1 MADHWRNDPT
11 ISAVS
16 VGEGAVEPKMTA
28 WGGNGSTGSGMS
40 TKAVQ
45 DMEMGRGNSSRGIVG
60 DQKILEGSGEA
71 HLDQVQVKTAS
82 SLRRS

>member
-1 MADHWRNDPT
+1 MADHCRNDPT
-11 ISAVS
+11 FSAVS
-16 VGEGAVEPKMTA
+16 VGQDADEPKVTA
-28 WGGNGSTGSGMS
+28 WGGNGSACSGMS
-40 TKAVQ
+40 TKGVQ
-45 DMEMGRGNSSRGIVG
+45 DMEMGARDLPCEIVG